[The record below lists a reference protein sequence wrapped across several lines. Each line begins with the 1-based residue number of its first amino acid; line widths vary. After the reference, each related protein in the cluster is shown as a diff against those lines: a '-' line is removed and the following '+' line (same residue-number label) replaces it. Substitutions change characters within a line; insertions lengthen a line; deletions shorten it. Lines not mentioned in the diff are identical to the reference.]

1 MAPAGL
7 TFEDVQA
14 WASRDFPDQFKHLP
28 DAGAFH
34 TQFNIIRGY
43 NHDNSFKSFVIGSTY
58 TKTRKPADLMAWLA
72 GPRIIIGYMGK
83 NRKGEPQIRHVVLTQ
98 ENASSW
104 SLKFPFNLI
113 PPTQSQTEVACCDAM
128 LRYYFLAKGWSKG
141 VIDESNVFNRFVSRF
156 PYACRAIAN
165 AVAERPEPVPIPYYT
180 VYPQEASRIPVA
192 SASQQ
197 RTSKIS
203 HLQNPSNSHLSLA
216 FGPQRTA
223 YLFEQIAND
232 PLPSRSYTVL
242 NSPSPSPPPIEEPI
256 TPQVLRSPFQ
266 LQSRF
271 GDPQAVS
278 PGGDQIVALNGS
290 NVADERDS
298 SGLRNK
304 LFDLNIRLMIAE
316 GLAQDAETAARTA
329 QEEAQLWRRRYEESE
344 PYKAKYEEMRNHFNL
359 QE

>member
-58 TKTRKPADLMAWLA
+58 TKTRKPADLMAWLE
-72 GPRIIIGYMGK
+72 GPRIILGYIGK

-141 VIDESNVFNRFVSRF
+141 VIDKSNVFNRFVSRF
-156 PYACRAIAN
+156 PYAYRAIAN
-165 AVAERPEPVPIPYYT
+165 AVAEGPELVPIPYYT

-192 SASQQ
+192 SASQ
-197 RTSKIS
+197 
-203 HLQNPSNSHLSLA
+203 HPLC
-216 FGPQRTA
+216 PQRTA

-278 PGGDQIVALNGS
+278 PGGDQIVALDGS
-290 NVADERDS
+290 NDADERDS

-304 LFDLNIRLMIAE
+304 LFDLNIRLMVAE

-329 QEEAQLWRRRYEESE
+329 QE
-344 PYKAKYEEMRNHFNL
+344 
-359 QE
+359 